1 VPIEIV
7 IGRLL
12 ARYHIADINV
22 DNPPMEEIIARIY
35 EGAGEKAVV
44 MRYGF
49 VLLTSARQQWVYRSE
64 MVARAVQMVLF
75 MAVFMALWS
84 TAYGVSGRTELAG
97 YSLAE
102 MLWYLATTETVVLS
116 TSRIF
121 FEIAES
127 VRAGDLA
134 YTLARPLGYPLFQV
148 ANSLGSSVP
157 RFLLNLLTAS
167 AVVLVGLRQVEGSLP
182 GLAAFLLLAA
192 LALVLDALIA
202 VLIGLAAFWLE
213 EVTPIFWIY
222 GKLLFTV
229 GGLFLPL
236 ELFPAGL
243 QQVVRWLPFQLIT
256 YAPARAFVKFE
267 PAFVLQTLAGQGIYI
282 VVLGAVVLLVWRVA
296 QRRLVVHGG

>member
-1 VPIEIV
+1 
-7 IGRLL
+7 
-12 ARYHIADINV
+12 
-22 DNPPMEEIIARIY
+22 M
-35 EGAGEKAVV
+35 

-64 MVARAVQMVLF
+64 IVARAVQMVLF
-75 MAVFMALWS
+75 MAVFMALWT
-84 TAYGVSGRTELAG
+84 TAFGVSGRTELEG
-97 YSLAE
+97 YSLVE
-102 MLWYLATTETVVLS
+102 MVWYLAMTETVVLS

-121 FEIAES
+121 FEIAEA

-134 YTLARPLGYPLFQV
+134 YTLARPLGYPLFQA

-167 AVVLVGLRQVEGSLP
+167 VVVLVGLRQVEGSLL

-213 EVTPIFWIY
+213 EVSPIYWIY
-222 GKLLFTV
+222 SKLLFTI

-236 ELFPAGL
+236 ELFPVGL

-267 PAFVLQTLAGQGIYI
+267 PAFVLQALAGQGIYI
-282 VVLGAVVLLVWRVA
+282 LVLLAVVLLVWRVA